1 MKQSKSKVLLGSAL
15 AAVFAVAGV
24 GVVSQVQA
32 EGSSSSAEVQRGV
45 PGVDVDLNASRSGG
59 PDMDIQAGNR
69 NDSDNG
75 LLRNEPD
82 TRTLGAGADTDKDA
96 NRDTS
101 TLGASA
107 DTDSG
112 SQMRT
117 PIQDRN

>member
-15 AAVFAVAGV
+15 AAVFAVA

-45 PGVDVDLNASRSGG
+45 PGVDVDMNASRSGL
-59 PDMDIQAGNR
+59 PNVDLQAGNQ

-75 LLRNEPD
+75 VMRTDPD
-82 TRTLGAGADTDKDA
+82 TRTLGAGADTGTTTSS
-96 NRDTS
+96 DTS

-107 DTDSG
+107 DTGDSG
-112 SQMRT
+112 SQMRA